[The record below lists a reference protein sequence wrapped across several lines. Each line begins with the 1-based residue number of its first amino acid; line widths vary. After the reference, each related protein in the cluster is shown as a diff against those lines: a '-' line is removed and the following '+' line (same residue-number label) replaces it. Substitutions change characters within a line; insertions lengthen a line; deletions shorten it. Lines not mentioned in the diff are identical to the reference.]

1 MDPRSRLLKN
11 AGSSERYDSVGDE
24 AEMEFAPRTSQYY
37 EEVEDEDEDDD
48 EDEEIEEGETIISPS
63 RPFHGPCNEQER
75 SSRDNSLNNRED
87 RKSSSSAAENEAGM
101 PIHSHHYDLLH
112 GHGYR
117 MVDRDGDFHQSRGKI
132 SIRKKIRRKD
142 WRSLYGYDVFHS
154 LVNAPT
160 LRTIGILLGGYFVI
174 IIVFSIFYYLISRIY
189 GCNMGI
195 ESYEEAFLFSLESM
209 ATVGYGTQD
218 IFFDDCI
225 FPMVVLTAQMMV
237 RIVCDAGVI
246 GVIYARLARPTTRA
260 STILFSNNA
269 VIRRVR
275 GKLYFMFQLCEL
287 RKHQLVE
294 AHVRLYVFRQDRY
307 LEEEDTANGTTLQYG
322 LPNNSE
328 AGENTNATARGDRN
342 KKAKVHFQTTSL
354 RLNHPNDDLGSMLL
368 MCLPQVVVHEIDASS
383 SLMPPPRWQET
394 LPLMEN
400 EAPIEHRWAPRA
412 YQYAE
417 TEMHKD
423 GDGRISY
430 EPAVLNNL
438 GFPSVNQKN
447 PYNFVNS
454 RELLLS
460 GMEQMRHGERVHSRA
475 LNSYADYFN
484 DPPPRS
490 DFYEAKSKSKVAVD
504 KETHTRKEKEGSGA
518 GAGGAG
524 RKRKQNG
531 VYDDETESQQEER
544 RMIQTYMRDRRM
556 EVVAIVEGM
565 DAATGG
571 VVQARHSFVCDD
583 IKWNRTFVPCVHE
596 DEEEGVAV
604 IDFSVFHKLRQVPSD
619 SAFAGVI
626 ASYV

>member
-1 MDPRSRLLKN
+1 
-11 AGSSERYDSVGDE
+11 
-24 AEMEFAPRTSQYY
+24 MEFTPRASQYY
-37 EEVEDEDEDDD
+37 EEVEDKEDNDD
-48 EDEEIEEGETIISPS
+48 EEEVEEGETIISPS
-63 RPFHGPCNEQER
+63 RPFHGPFNEQER
-75 SSRDNSLNNRED
+75 SSRDNSLNGNRGSLNRDE
-87 RKSSSSAAENEAGM
+87 RKSSSSAAVNAAGM
-101 PIHSHHYDLLH
+101 PVHSHHYDLLH

-132 SIRKKIRRKD
+132 SIRKKIKRKD

-160 LRTIGILLGGYFVI
+160 LRTIGILLGGYLLI
-174 IIVFSIFYYLISRIY
+174 IIIFSIFYYLISRIY

-225 FPMVVLTAQMMV
+225 LPMVVLTAQMMV

-307 LEEEDTANGTTLQYG
+307 LEEEETGNGTTLQYG
-322 LPNNSE
+322 LPDNRE
-328 AGENTNATARGDRN
+328 AGESTTANAIGDRN
-342 KKAKVHFQTTSL
+342 KKTKVHFQTTSL

-394 LPLMEN
+394 LPLMEK
-400 EAPIEHRWAPRA
+400 EAPIEHRWAPPA

-430 EPAVLNNL
+430 EPAILNNL

-460 GMEQMRHGERVHSRA
+460 GMEQMRHGERVHSKA
-475 LNSYADYFN
+475 VNNYAEYFN

-490 DFYEAKSKSKVAVD
+490 DFYEVKGKGKAAAD
-504 KETHTRKEKEGSGA
+504 KGNQASREKEDSEDGA
-518 GAGGAG
+518 RGK
-524 RKRKQNG
+524 KRRHPAG

-604 IDFSVFHKLRQVPSD
+604 IDFSTFHKLRQVPPD
-619 SAFAGVI
+619 SAFAGVM
-626 ASYV
+626 ASYI